1 MLCVFALFGVVTC
14 VLFSRT
20 VEHGRRLTVAH
31 IVILV
36 LGYVITHYGAYF
48 MSRLFTQFFH
58 ALRCACN
65 RYYCSVTPH
74 HLILV

>member
-1 MLCVFALFGVVTC
+1 MLCVFAPFGVVTC

-36 LGYVITHYGAYF
+36 LGYVITHYGAYTIQDYLRNF
-48 MSRLFTQFFH
+48 SMHYAAH
-58 ALRCACN
+58 AIDIT
-65 RYYCSVTPH
+65 VP
-74 HLILV
+74 